1 MVQKSTS
8 RFSFWFPNPPTQ
20 SCMGSFALPKLRE
33 NLSGLYCK
41 GIPLHLA
48 CVTQDVSPALAPLC
62 NKADGFLSGSEDTSP
77 PGK

>member
-33 NLSGLYCK
+33 NLSGLNCK

-48 CVTQDVSPALAPLC
+48 CVSQDASPAVAPSS
-62 NKADGFLSGSEDTSP
+62 NKTDGFLSGSEVPSP